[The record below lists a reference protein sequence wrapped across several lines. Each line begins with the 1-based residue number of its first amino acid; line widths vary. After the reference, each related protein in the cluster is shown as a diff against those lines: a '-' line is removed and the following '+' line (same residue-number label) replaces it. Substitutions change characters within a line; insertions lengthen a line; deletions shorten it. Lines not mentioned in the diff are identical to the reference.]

1 MVFRRLSLIVL
12 AGLATAVPAQARP
25 GGEHGQSSNPVAAN
39 GLIATAAGAP
49 LAQAG
54 EEPRGPVITIGRD
67 QDIVGTP
74 ISIAALLRSP
84 PGTTAAKGSALLRGG
99 IPRGFPLR
107 SGILTSNFGMRSHP
121 ILGTMRGHSG
131 VDLAAPVGSPVFA
144 TGPGMVISA
153 GWNGGYGLF
162 VAIDHGGGT
171 QSRYG
176 HLSSLSVAN
185 GQMVPAGTVIGYVG
199 ATGQATGPHL
209 HYEIRIGGAP
219 VDPTRAAR

>member
-1 MVFRRLSLIVL
+1 MIFWRLSLLLVASLGSTAI
-12 AGLATAVPAQARP
+12 AKAQPGNEQHSPATT
-25 GGEHGQSSNPVAAN
+25 S
-39 GLIATAAGAP
+39 GLIASSVGAP
-49 LAQAG
+49 LGSADEA
-54 EEPRGPVITIGRD
+54 PRGAQITIGRD

-74 ISIAALLRSP
+74 VSIAALMRP
-84 PGTTAAKGSALLRGG
+84 TASLDKAKGGVTLRGG

-107 SGILTSNFGMRSHP
+107 SGVLTSSFGMRSHP

-131 VDLAAPVGSPVFA
+131 VDLAAPTGAPVYA
-144 TGPGMVISA
+144 TGPGMVVNA

-162 VAIDHGGGT
+162 VEIEHGGT

-176 HLSSLSVAN
+176 HLSALAVTS
-185 GQMVPAGTVIGYVG
+185 GQMVPAGAVIGYVG

-209 HYEIRIGGAP
+209 HYEIRIGGAA